1 MDYADVHRVNSRG
14 LAHLLLLC
22 PTPNQQGRSGLLSA
36 RSSCTRGTETAMRAP
51 PRGQGLVW
59 LVPWR
64 ICLRQ
69 ASPSNS
75 RRAKSDAWRHCLAQA
90 AFPGSDPNRPSVRAC
105 RVRKCCAC
113 SGVLGSDGV
122 FIDGELVN
130 ICASW
135 MAGLMSLRGTKF
147 FQRGV
152 SPRSE
157 ARLPRIFAAIE
168 TSGFHGDRDAGADKS
183 LLIFDIQK
191 SDL

>member
-1 MDYADVHRVNSRG
+1 VLGPAAQEERRLPCGLHLEGKGLFGWCPGESACAKQVHPTAGEQNRTPG
-14 LAHLLLLC
+14 DTAC
-22 PTPNQQGRSGLLSA
+22 PGSFP
-36 RSSCTRGTETAMRAP
+36 
-51 PRGQGLVW
+51 QGLIQTD
-59 LVPWR
+59 PQ
-64 ICLRQ
+64 CEH
-69 ASPSNS
+69 AEYGN
-75 RRAKSDAWRHCLAQA
+75 AALA
-90 AFPGSDPNRPSVRAC
+90 
-105 RVRKCCAC
+105 
-113 SGVLGSDGV
+113 VLGSDGV

>member
-51 PRGQGLVW
+51 PRGQ
-59 LVPWR
+59 
-64 ICLRQ
+64 
-69 ASPSNS
+69 SM
-75 RRAKSDAWRHCLAQA
+75 
-90 AFPGSDPNRPSVRAC
+90 RAC

>member
-1 MDYADVHRVNSRG
+1 M
-14 LAHLLLLC
+14 
-22 PTPNQQGRSGLLSA
+22 
-36 RSSCTRGTETAMRAP
+36 
-51 PRGQGLVW
+51 
-59 LVPWR
+59 
-64 ICLRQ
+64 
-69 ASPSNS
+69 
-75 RRAKSDAWRHCLAQA
+75 
-90 AFPGSDPNRPSVRAC
+90 RAC
-105 RVRKCCAC
+105 RRVRECCAC

>member
-69 ASPSNS
+69 AGPSNR
-75 RRAKSDAWRHCLAQA
+75 RRAKSDAWRRCLAQA
-90 AFPGSDPNRPSVRAC
+90 AFPGSDPNRPYFHITQKHGSNIKFSNTEQCKNPIPRTWNTKPVMLLSENVEDHF
-105 RVRKCCAC
+105 RV
-113 SGVLGSDGV
+113 V
-122 FIDGELVN
+122 F
-130 ICASW
+130 S
-135 MAGLMSLRGTKF
+135 
-147 FQRGV
+147 
-152 SPRSE
+152 
-157 ARLPRIFAAIE
+157 
-168 TSGFHGDRDAGADKS
+168 
-183 LLIFDIQK
+183 
-191 SDL
+191 